1 MANEGMA
8 AAASA
13 LSILW
18 AETIMRQL
26 WGIAQERLGL
36 KSDKVQTSPK
46 SPLSVTPSMLLCVL
60 TWSWSSLGANT
71 FILRSKEKDTIN
83 WKRPIDMC
91 SILWVCCFLSRW
103 YFKENDNFLS
113 FRPSLTL
120 SFKNV
125 NAASFQFHVLA
136 RKLEKTQ
143 IAKSRWSCCWPIFTV
158 SSHVSTGSTKY
169 SGLDKN
175 FLLKKRSH
183 PLTNIWA
190 YWP

>member
-71 FILRSKEKDTIN
+71 FILRSKERDSIN

-103 YFKENDNFLS
+103 YFKENDFFLF

-120 SFKNV
+120 SFKKV
-125 NAASFQFHVLA
+125 NAASVQFHVLA
-136 RKLEKTQ
+136 RKLEKKL
-143 IAKSRWSCCWPIFTV
+143 KSPNPADPAADQ
-158 SSHVSTGSTKY
+158 Y
-169 SGLDKN
+169 SR
-175 FLLKKRSH
+175 FPHMWVQAARS
-183 PLTNIWA
+183 IQVWRKISR
-190 YWP
+190 